1 MLIKLKTKSPF
12 EYMFRWMSAVLVRG
26 VVSKLPVTPNAVTL
40 ARFPLIISVF
50 WFYLQGNT
58 FGVICAT
65 IGMTC
70 WDLFDCIDGDL
81 AVYTNRSSKLGEFL
95 ETLVDFIF
103 GRLAGPLGFILT
115 LSHYLAVR
123 DWRVWILLSLMV
135 WMDRTFTLLLE
146 AKNRVLK
153 YPSTEMSKD
162 IGQARYS
169 LVKLSS
175 DYLLYWEFFMSAIFV
190 AVAYPFIGIH
200 AYLAPMAIYSVLYFT
215 YSLGLVFILLRKV
228 MMAGKE

>member
-12 EYMFRWMSAVLVRG
+12 EYMFRWTSALLVRG
-26 VVSKLPVTPNAVTL
+26 IVSKLPITPNAVTL
-40 ARFPLIISVF
+40 ARFPLILAVF
-50 WFYLQGNT
+50 WFYLQGNVM
-58 FGVICAT
+58 GVIFAT
-65 IGMTC
+65 IGMTM

-81 AVYTNRSSKLGEFL
+81 AVYTNRSSRMGELL
-95 ETLVDFIF
+95 ETLVDFLF

-115 LSHYLAVR
+115 LSHYLAVG
-123 DWRVWILLSLMV
+123 DWRVWILLSVLV
-135 WMDRTFTLLLE
+135 WADRSFTLILD

-162 IGQARYS
+162 IGEARYS

-190 AVAYPFIGIH
+190 AVMYPFLGIH
-200 AYLAPMAIYSVLYFT
+200 AYLFPIALYSILYFT
-215 YSLGLVFILLRKV
+215 YAAGLIVILLRKV
-228 MMAGKE
+228 ATGARA